1 MKFFWPIL
9 LICIVLGNSLQDKAT
24 LNKIGKVYV
33 FLKNLYELRDK
44 NRKLQENTD
53 GISDEGEVTA
63 NSSAFN
69 MTESEATAPM
79 NKTTGKTD
87 LPYQIKGFYGFTQ
100 KAADN
105 FFKFHMFFSF
115 WKKVIAAY
123 IRMRLRISYATKRL
137 RNLEEETAQSVPC
150 SCDISSGF
158 TAGTPGTGENIDYDC
173 KAEKLPGKNVTNVN
187 LDTTVPMQIGDEE
200 VSFENINFDEE
211 AAEQA
216 SNIASATK
224 KGGIIKVTEFSD
236 TFTITGTPLPEAF
249 LELNQVVN
257 IYFTLESSDSSTSS
271 IKKSSNHRRMQSK
284 THPCTVLSSSSSE
297 TKLQCEGYEDDLS
310 VEKVNSAKS
319 DDENVDLTFSVPD
332 DGSVKIPSSA
342 SSSSGSGPVYRK
354 SSSGLSGGAIAGI
367 VIACV
372 VVLIAAAVAAI
383 MLRKP
388 TPPVDNTTVVDL
400 KQENI

>member
-33 FLKNLYELRDK
+33 FLKTLYEQRDK

-53 GISDEGEVTA
+53 GVSDEGEVTA

-69 MTESEATAPM
+69 MTESEATATM

-100 KAADN
+100 NAADN

-158 TAGTPGTGENIDYDC
+158 TAGKEGTGENIDYDC

-211 AAEQA
+211 AAKQA

-249 LELNQVVN
+249 LELNQVVK
-257 IYFTLESSDSSTSS
+257 IYFTLESSDSITSS
-271 IKKSSNHRRMQSK
+271 IKKSSNHRRMQSDY
-284 THPCTVLSSSSSE
+284 PCTVLSSSNSE
-297 TKLQCEGYEDDLS
+297 TKLQCEGTVNDLS
-310 VEKVNSAKS
+310 REKVNSAKS
-319 DDENVDLTFSVPD
+319 NDEKVDLTFSVPD
-332 DGSVKIPSSA
+332 DGTVKIPSSA

>member
-53 GISDEGEVTA
+53 GVSDEGEVTA

-69 MTESEATAPM
+69 MTESEAKAPM

-115 WKKVIAAY
+115 WQKVIAAY
-123 IRMRLRISYATKRL
+123 IRMRLRISYATRRL

-284 THPCTVLSSSSSE
+284 TYPCTVLSSSSSE